1 MRISKETFA
10 KLKSRVRGHVQKHGS
25 SYKESGLA
33 AVGGAGANVLSNKLL
48 RNIEF
53 VKNNWWLEPALYAVG
68 GHFVARK
75 SKPVGHGLVG
85 VAGYL
90 LAEGLMTQVF
100 TGDQPGSGT
109 QQSSF
114 RPASQTAGI
123 DAAAFSQLDDPG
135 NAGAW
140 MDANSLADSAFAQLP
155 DASGFRDTD
164 AISSSPGTRA
174 GAGAYMEAS
183 GGEGDAGDAYNID
196 G

>member
-1 MRISKETFA
+1 MRISKERFV
-10 KLKSRVRGHVQKHGS
+10 KLKASVRGHLKTHGG
-25 SYKESGLA
+25 SYKESGMA
-33 AVGGAGANVLSNKLL
+33 AVGGAGANILSTKLL
-48 RNIEF
+48 RSIDF
-53 VKNNWWLEPALYAVG
+53 VKNNWWLEPALFAVG

-75 SKPVGHGLVG
+75 NKPIGHGLVG

-100 TGDQPGSGT
+100 EKQDDSAPKGT
-109 QQSSF
+109 SF

-123 DAAAFSQLDDPG
+123 DSAAFSQLDDPG

-140 MDANSLADSAFAQLP
+140 MDANALADSAFAQLP

-174 GAGAYMEAS
+174 GAGAFVDAS
-183 GGEGDAGDAYNID
+183 GGDGDAGDAYNID